1 MIFSVTM
8 KRIFQASQFVLL
20 LGIFGLLLW
29 SQPWDNDSYSSEM
42 KTISV
47 TGETVIEATPD
58 EFTFYPYF
66 RAEGTDKDELRDQ
79 LVADANASV
88 EALKNLGLS
97 DEQIELDASSY
108 DNWYWDDGDTGVI
121 TVNLTITTKDDDQAQ
136 EIQDYLLTT
145 NAEGQLTPQA
155 TFSEERKNEL
165 DAQAIEQAATDAKT
179 KAEKQAQLFD
189 AELGDVQEIRQGV
202 DSIFGPAPLATEL
215 DAQSGSREASLPVLP
230 GQEDYRQ
237 TVVVVYELN

>member
-108 DNWYWDDGDTGVI
+108 DNWYWDDGDTC
-121 TVNLTITTKDDDQAQ
+121 
-136 EIQDYLLTT
+136 
-145 NAEGQLTPQA
+145 
-155 TFSEERKNEL
+155 
-165 DAQAIEQAATDAKT
+165 
-179 KAEKQAQLFD
+179 
-189 AELGDVQEIRQGV
+189 
-202 DSIFGPAPLATEL
+202 
-215 DAQSGSREASLPVLP
+215 
-230 GQEDYRQ
+230 
-237 TVVVVYELN
+237 